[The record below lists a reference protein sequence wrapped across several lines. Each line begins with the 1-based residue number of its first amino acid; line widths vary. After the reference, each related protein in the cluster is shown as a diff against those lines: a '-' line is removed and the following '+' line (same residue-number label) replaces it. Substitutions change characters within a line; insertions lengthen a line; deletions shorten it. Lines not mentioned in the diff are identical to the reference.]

1 MKNKIETKKG
11 DFFYTPIKLY
21 YGRKIIDINTCRE
34 NLLLFKQ
41 IMDNKNIPF
50 CLMFGTLLGAV
61 REKNFIKYDEDVDVF
76 LFDELKENILET
88 LFEFMQYGF
97 QVARYSD
104 SLLSLIRNNDYIDI
118 YFFKETSSNRR
129 CMNYIY
135 PSYYFNELIEYDFL
149 DTKFNISKNYNKLLE
164 EIYGKD
170 WKIPKQNTHAEEN
183 YKTYQ
188 NYEFSIN
195 FNKFYNQIQN
205 LNNNIIIYGNG
216 TIGKTIQALIP
227 DKIIRYVDIND
238 ENNHPKNLKNMK
250 YDKIIIS
257 VLGRE
262 EVIIKYLV
270 EELGINR
277 NKIVTLELGN
287 E

>member
-41 IMDNKNIPF
+41 IMDNNNISF
-50 CLMFGTLLGAV
+50 GLMFGTLLGAV

-88 LFEFMQYGF
+88 LFEFMKYGF

-104 SLLSLIRNNDYIDI
+104 SLLSLIRNNDYIDV

-149 DTKFNISKNYNKLLE
+149 DTKFNISKNYSKLLE

-170 WKIPKQNTHAEEN
+170 WNIPKQNAHAEEN

-188 NYEFSIN
+188 NYEFSRT

-205 LNNNIIIYGNG
+205 LDNNLIIYGYG
-216 TIGKTIQALIP
+216 IIGKTIKALIP
-227 DKIIRYVDIND
+227 DKIVGYVDIND
-238 ENNHPKNLKNMK
+238 ENNHPKNLKDMK

-262 EVIIKYLV
+262 KEIIKYLT
-270 EELGINR
+270 EEL
-277 NKIVTLELGN
+277 KIDKGRIITFET
-287 E
+287 

>member
-1 MKNKIETKKG
+1 MKNKIATKKG

-21 YGRKIIDINTCRE
+21 YGRKIIDTNTCKE

-41 IMDNKNIPF
+41 IMDSNNIPF
-50 CLMFGTLLGAV
+50 GLIFGTLLGAV

-76 LFDELKENILET
+76 LFDELRENILET
-88 LFEFMQYGF
+88 LFQFIQYGF

-104 SLLSLIRNNDYIDI
+104 SLLSLIRNNDYIDV

-135 PSYYFNELIEYDFL
+135 PSCYFNELIDYDFL
-149 DTKFNISKNYNKLLE
+149 DTKFNISKNYSKLLE

-170 WKIPKQNTHAEEN
+170 WHIPKKNAHAEGN
-183 YKTYQ
+183 YKPNL
-188 NYEFSIN
+188 NYKFSLT
-195 FNKFYNQIQN
+195 FNNFYNQIQN

-227 DKIIRYVDIND
+227 DKIVGYVDMAD
-238 ENNHPKNLKNMK
+238 ANNHPKNLKNME

-262 EVIIKYLV
+262 EEIIKYLV
-270 EELGINR
+270 EDL
-277 NKIVTLELGN
+277 KIARDKIITLEL
-287 E
+287 